1 MQFVFYIKQIPDLKA
16 YLAFKF
22 RFKKKKKMERMKLNV
37 SFGSYTDKEKEIP
50 CCGILQSWVMNV

>member
-22 RFKKKKKMERMKLNV
+22 RFKKKKKN
-37 SFGSYTDKEKEIP
+37 GTDEIK
-50 CCGILQSWVMNV
+50 CFFWIVH